1 MSVTIKWKLKHL
13 IPMVMKMEGFLFPWN
28 IFISLFYASWKYQLC
43 LRCFSE
49 NSLGEIKEN
58 YYISIHTAIKVMQ
71 ITHNSSDSA
80 LKNLLRNVG
89 VNDIYLFIYF

>member
-1 MSVTIKWKLKHL
+1 
-13 IPMVMKMEGFLFPWN
+13 MEIETFNSNGYEDGRLF
-28 IFISLFYASWKYQLC
+28 ISLEHFISLFYASWKYQLC

-71 ITHNSSDSA
+71 IAHNSSDSA